1 MEKKNTEIYEK
12 ASRLLNL
19 CMSVTT
25 DRERA
30 KDLAKQMAINS
41 IDIRAENRNEL
52 VENVKTLIDNM

>member
-1 MEKKNTEIYEK
+1 MEKNNTEIYEK

-41 IDIRAENRNEL
+41 VDIRTENRNQV
-52 VENVKTLIDNM
+52 VENIKNLIDSM